1 MLLFIFPLLCRV
13 DDESVS
19 KKVDMLHCSE
29 EGPTLIIEDK
39 SVLLDSSLKT
49 DDGKPVEVNVQVSN
63 GSDVDGSSSK
73 SLLPDDGLLR
83 YTSSL
88 HPLKRKFGS
97 SNNKVAFVAVKR
109 PTVSAA
115 TAALS
120 HVEEIKSND
129 ENKEDPFFSLLT
141 GGNMKDSLF

>member
-1 MLLFIFPLLCRV
+1 MSHLCRV

-19 KKVDMLHCSE
+19 KKVDMLHSSE

-49 DDGKPVEVNVQVSN
+49 DDGKPAEVNVQVSN
-63 GSDVDGSSSK
+63 GSEVDGSSCK
-73 SLLPDDGLLR
+73 TLLPDHGLLR
-83 YTSSL
+83 HTSSL

-120 HVEEIKSND
+120 PVEEIKSND